1 MFKKTFF
8 FLCFFLFSFNSYSL
22 DQVVIV
28 DIDYLLNNSK
38 AGKNIQEQLKKIND
52 ARIKEIRSKDKL
64 FKDKE
69 AKLIAQKKIL
79 SEQEFAK
86 KVNDLKKEVINSNS
100 LRKKEMEQSNKK
112 RNDAL
117 SKLLKEI
124 NQLLIEYSKR
134 TKISMMLDKKNVII
148 SKNENDITKEILNLL
163 DKKITKIKIN

>member
-1 MFKKTFF
+1 MFKKTLF
-8 FLCFFLFSFNSYSL
+8 FLCFFLFSFNSHSL

-52 ARIKEIRSKDKL
+52 ARIKEIKSKDKL

-100 LRKKEMEQSNKK
+100 LRKKEMEKSNKK

-124 NQLLIEYSKR
+124 NQLLIEYSEK

>member
-1 MFKKTFF
+1 M
-8 FLCFFLFSFNSYSL
+8 
-22 DQVVIV
+22 
-28 DIDYLLNNSK
+28 NNSK
-38 AGKNIQEQLKKIND
+38 AGKNIQEQIKKITD
-52 ARIKEIRSKDKL
+52 ARIKEIKSKDKL

-69 AKLIAQKKIL
+69 TKLIAQKKIL

-86 KVNDLKKEVINSNS
+86 KVNDLKNEVIKFNS

-124 NQLLIEYSKR
+124 NQLLIEYSER
-134 TKISMMLDKKNVII
+134 TKISIMLNKKYVII
-148 SKNENDITKEILNLL
+148 SRNENDITKEILDLL

>member
-1 MFKKTFF
+1 MFKKTLF
-8 FLCFFLFSFNSYSL
+8 FLCFFLFSLNSYSL

-28 DIDYLLNNSK
+28 DIDFLLNNSK

-52 ARIKEIRSKDKL
+52 ARIKEIKSKDKL

-86 KVNDLKKEVINSNS
+86 KVSDLKKEVINSNS

-124 NQLLIEYSKR
+124 NQLLIEYSER

-148 SKNENDITKEILNLL
+148 SRNENDITKEILNLL

>member
-1 MFKKTFF
+1 MFKKTLF
-8 FLCFFLFSFNSYSL
+8 FLCFFLFSLNSYSL

-38 AGKNIQEQLKKIND
+38 AGKSIQEQLKKIND
-52 ARIKEIRSKDKL
+52 ARIKEIKSKDKL

-124 NQLLIEYSKR
+124 NQLLIEYSER

-148 SKNENDITKEILNLL
+148 SRNENDITKEILNLL

>member
-1 MFKKTFF
+1 MFKKTLF
-8 FLCFFLFSFNSYSL
+8 FLCFFLYSLNSYSL

-52 ARIKEIRSKDKL
+52 ARIKEIKSKDKL

-79 SEQEFAK
+79 SEQEFAN
-86 KVNDLKKEVINSNS
+86 KVNELKKEVIKSNS
-100 LRKKEMEQSNKK
+100 LRQKEMEQSNKK

-124 NQLLIEYSKR
+124 NQLLIEYSER
-134 TKISMMLDKKNVII
+134 NKISMMLDKKNVII

>member
-1 MFKKTFF
+1 MFKKTLF
-8 FLCFFLFSFNSYSL
+8 FLCFFLFSLNSYSL

-52 ARIKEIRSKDKL
+52 ARIKEIKSKDEL

-112 RNDAL
+112 RNDAI

-124 NQLLIEYSKR
+124 NQLLIEYSER
-134 TKISMMLDKKNVII
+134 SKISMMLDKKNVII

>member
-1 MFKKTFF
+1 M
-8 FLCFFLFSFNSYSL
+8 
-22 DQVVIV
+22 
-28 DIDYLLNNSK
+28 
-38 AGKNIQEQLKKIND
+38 LK
-52 ARIKEIRSKDKL
+52 
-64 FKDKE
+64 
-69 AKLIAQKKIL
+69 KKIL

-100 LRKKEMEQSNKK
+100 LRKKQIEQSNKK
-112 RNDAL
+112 RNEAL

-124 NQLLIEYSKR
+124 NQLLIEYSKK

>member
-1 MFKKTFF
+1 MFKKTLF
-8 FLCFFLFSFNSYSL
+8 FLCFFLFSLNSYSL

-28 DIDYLLNNSK
+28 DIDFLLNNSK

-52 ARIKEIRSKDKL
+52 ARIKEIKSKDKL

-86 KVNDLKKEVINSNS
+86 KVNELKKEVIKSNS

-124 NQLLIEYSKR
+124 NKLLIEYSEK

-163 DKKITKIKIN
+163 DKKITKIKLN

>member
-1 MFKKTFF
+1 
-8 FLCFFLFSFNSYSL
+8 
-22 DQVVIV
+22 
-28 DIDYLLNNSK
+28 LLK
-38 AGKNIQEQLKKIND
+38 
-52 ARIKEIRSKDKL
+52 
-64 FKDKE
+64 
-69 AKLIAQKKIL
+69 KKIL

-100 LRKKEMEQSNKK
+100 LRKKQIEQSNKK
-112 RNDAL
+112 RNEAL

-124 NQLLIEYSKR
+124 NQLLIEYSKK

>member
-1 MFKKTFF
+1 M
-8 FLCFFLFSFNSYSL
+8 
-22 DQVVIV
+22 
-28 DIDYLLNNSK
+28 NNSK

-117 SKLLKEI
+117 AKLLKEI
-124 NQLLIEYSKR
+124 NRLLIEYSER
-134 TKISMMLDKKNVII
+134 TKISMILDKKNVII
-148 SKNENDITKEILNLL
+148 SRNENDITKEILNLL

>member
-1 MFKKTFF
+1 M
-8 FLCFFLFSFNSYSL
+8 FFLFSFNSFSL

-52 ARIKEIRSKDKL
+52 ARIKEIKSKDKS

-69 AKLIAQKKIL
+69 AKLIAQKNIL

-86 KVNDLKKEVINSNS
+86 KVNELKKEVIKSNS
-100 LRKKEMEQSNKK
+100 LRQKEMEQSNKK

-124 NQLLIEYSKR
+124 NILLIEYSKK

-148 SKNENDITKEILNLL
+148 SRNENDITKEILNLL
-163 DKKITKIKIN
+163 DKKITKIKLN

>member
-1 MFKKTFF
+1 MLKKTLF
-8 FLCFFLFSFNSYSL
+8 FLYFFLFSLNAHSL

-28 DIDYLLNNSK
+28 DIDFLLNNSK

-52 ARIKEIRSKDKL
+52 VRIKEIKSKEKL

-86 KVNDLKKEVINSNS
+86 KVNELKKEVIKSNS
-100 LRKKEMEQSNKK
+100 LRQKEMDQSNKK

-124 NQLLIEYSKR
+124 NKILIEYSEK

-148 SKNENDITKEILNLL
+148 SRNENDITKEILNLL
-163 DKKITKIKIN
+163 DKKITKIKLN

>member
-1 MFKKTFF
+1 MFKKTLF
-8 FLCFFLFSFNSYSL
+8 FLYFFLFSLNSYSL
-22 DQVVIV
+22 DKVIIV

-38 AGKNIQEQLKKIND
+38 AGKNIQEQLKKITD
-52 ARIKEIRSKDKL
+52 ARIKEIKSKDKL

-69 AKLIAQKKIL
+69 TKLIAQKKIL
-79 SEQEFAK
+79 SEQEFVK
-86 KVNDLKKEVINSNS
+86 KVNDLKNEVIKFNS

-124 NQLLIEYSKR
+124 NQLLIEYSER
-134 TKISMMLDKKNVII
+134 TKPSIMLDKKNVII
-148 SKNENDITKEILNLL
+148 SKNENDITKEILDLL

>member
-1 MFKKTFF
+1 MFKKALF

-52 ARIKEIRSKDKL
+52 ARIKEIKSKDKL

-124 NQLLIEYSKR
+124 NKLLIEYSEK

-163 DKKITKIKIN
+163 DKKITKIKLN

>member
-1 MFKKTFF
+1 MFKKTLF
-8 FLCFFLFSFNSYSL
+8 FLFFFLFSFNSYSL

-52 ARIKEIRSKDKL
+52 ARIKEIKSKDKL

-69 AKLIAQKKIL
+69 AKLLAQKKIL

>member
-1 MFKKTFF
+1 MFKKTLL
-8 FLCFFLFSFNSYSL
+8 FLFFFLFSFNSYSL

-52 ARIKEIRSKDKL
+52 ARIKEIKSKEKL

-117 SKLLKEI
+117 AKLLKEI
-124 NQLLIEYSKR
+124 NRLLIEYSER
-134 TKISMMLDKKNVII
+134 TKISMILDKKNVII
-148 SKNENDITKEILNLL
+148 SRNENDITKEILNLL

>member
-1 MFKKTFF
+1 MFKKTLF
-8 FLCFFLFSFNSYSL
+8 FLCFFLYSLNSYSS

-28 DIDYLLNNSK
+28 DIDFLLNNSK

-52 ARIKEIRSKDKL
+52 ARIKEIKSKDKL

-124 NQLLIEYSKR
+124 NQLLIEYSER
-134 TKISMMLDKKNVII
+134 NKISMMLDKKNVII

>member
-1 MFKKTFF
+1 MFKKTLF
-8 FLCFFLFSFNSYSL
+8 FLCFFLFSLNSYSL

-52 ARIKEIRSKDKL
+52 ARIKEIKSKDKL

-100 LRKKEMEQSNKK
+100 LRKKEMEQTNKK

-124 NQLLIEYSKR
+124 NQLLIEYSER
-134 TKISMMLDKKNVII
+134 NKISMMLDKKNVII

>member
-1 MFKKTFF
+1 MFKKTLF
-8 FLCFFLFSFNSYSL
+8 FLFFFLFSFNSYSL

-148 SKNENDITKEILNLL
+148 SRNENDITKEILNLL

>member
-1 MFKKTFF
+1 MFKKTLF
-8 FLCFFLFSFNSYSL
+8 FLCFFLFSLNSYSL

-28 DIDYLLNNSK
+28 DIDFLLNNSK

-52 ARIKEIRSKDKL
+52 ARIKEIKSKEKL

-86 KVNDLKKEVINSNS
+86 KVNELKKEVIKSNS

-124 NQLLIEYSKR
+124 NKLLIEYSEK

-163 DKKITKIKIN
+163 DKKITKIKLN

>member
-1 MFKKTFF
+1 MFKKTLF
-8 FLCFFLFSFNSYSL
+8 FLCFFLFSFNSFSL

-52 ARIKEIRSKDKL
+52 ARIKEIKSKDKS

-69 AKLIAQKKIL
+69 AKLIAQKNIL

-86 KVNDLKKEVINSNS
+86 KVNELKKEVIKSNS
-100 LRKKEMEQSNKK
+100 LRQKEMEQSNKK

-124 NQLLIEYSKR
+124 NNY
-134 TKISMMLDKKNVII
+134 
-148 SKNENDITKEILNLL
+148 
-163 DKKITKIKIN
+163 

>member
-1 MFKKTFF
+1 MFKKTLL
-8 FLCFFLFSFNSYSL
+8 FLFFFLFSFNSYSL

-117 SKLLKEI
+117 AKLLKEI
-124 NQLLIEYSKR
+124 NRLLIEYSER
-134 TKISMMLDKKNVII
+134 TKISMILDKKNVII
-148 SKNENDITKEILNLL
+148 SRNENDITKEILNLL

>member
-1 MFKKTFF
+1 MFKRILF
-8 FLCFFLFSFNSYSL
+8 FLYFFLFSLNAHSL

-28 DIDYLLNNSK
+28 DIDFLLNNSK

-52 ARIKEIRSKDKL
+52 VRIKEIKSKEKL

-86 KVNDLKKEVINSNS
+86 KVNELKKEVITSNS
-100 LRKKEMEQSNKK
+100 LRQKEMEQSNKK

-124 NQLLIEYSKR
+124 NKILIEYSEK

-148 SKNENDITKEILNLL
+148 SRNENDITTEILNLL
-163 DKKITKIKIN
+163 DKKITKIKLN

>member
-1 MFKKTFF
+1 MFKKTLF
-8 FLCFFLFSFNSYSL
+8 FLCFFLFSLNSYSL

-38 AGKNIQEQLKKIND
+38 AGKSIQEQLKKIND
-52 ARIKEIRSKDKL
+52 ARIKEIKSKDKL

-86 KVNDLKKEVINSNS
+86 KVSDLKKEVINSNS

-124 NQLLIEYSKR
+124 NQLLIEYSER
-134 TKISMMLDKKNVII
+134 TKPSIMLDKKNVII
-148 SKNENDITKEILNLL
+148 SKNENDITKEILDLL

>member
-1 MFKKTFF
+1 MFKKTLF
-8 FLCFFLFSFNSYSL
+8 FLYFFLFSLNSYSS
-22 DQVVIV
+22 DQVIIV

-38 AGKNIQEQLKKIND
+38 AGKNIQEQLKKITD
-52 ARIKEIRSKDKL
+52 ARIKEIKSKDKL

-69 AKLIAQKKIL
+69 TKLIAQKKIL

-86 KVNDLKKEVINSNS
+86 KVNDLKNEVIKFNS

-124 NQLLIEYSKR
+124 NQLLIEYSER

-163 DKKITKIKIN
+163 DKKITKIKLN

>member
-1 MFKKTFF
+1 MFKKTLF
-8 FLCFFLFSFNSYSL
+8 FLCFFLFSFNSFSL

-52 ARIKEIRSKDKL
+52 ARIKEIKSKDKS

-69 AKLIAQKKIL
+69 AKLIAQKNIL

-86 KVNDLKKEVINSNS
+86 KVNELKKEVIKSNS
-100 LRKKEMEQSNKK
+100 LRQKEMEQSNKK

-124 NQLLIEYSKR
+124 KKLLIEYSKK

-148 SKNENDITKEILNLL
+148 SRNENDITKEILNLL
-163 DKKITKIKIN
+163 DKKITKIKLN

>member
-1 MFKKTFF
+1 MLKRTLF
-8 FLCFFLFSFNSYSL
+8 FLYFFLFSLNAHSL

-28 DIDYLLNNSK
+28 DIDFLLNNSK

-52 ARIKEIRSKDKL
+52 VRIKEIKSKEKL

-86 KVNDLKKEVINSNS
+86 KVNELKKEVIKSNS
-100 LRKKEMEQSNKK
+100 LRQKEMDQSNKK

-124 NQLLIEYSKR
+124 NKILIEYSEK

-148 SKNENDITKEILNLL
+148 SRNENDITKEILNLL
-163 DKKITKIKIN
+163 DKKITKIKLN

>member
-1 MFKKTFF
+1 MYKKTLF
-8 FLCFFLFSFNSYSL
+8 FLCFFLYSLNSYSL

-28 DIDYLLNNSK
+28 DIDFLLNNSK

-52 ARIKEIRSKDKL
+52 ARIKEIKSKDKL

-86 KVNDLKKEVINSNS
+86 KVNELKKEVINSNS
-100 LRKKEMEQSNKK
+100 LRQKEMEQSNKK

-124 NQLLIEYSKR
+124 NKLLIEYSEK
-134 TKISMMLDKKNVII
+134 TKILMMLDKKNVII
-148 SKNENDITKEILNLL
+148 SRNENDITKEILNLL
-163 DKKITKIKIN
+163 DKKITKIKLN

>member
-1 MFKKTFF
+1 MFKKTLF
-8 FLCFFLFSFNSYSL
+8 FLCFFLYSLNSYSS

-28 DIDYLLNNSK
+28 DIDFLLNNSK

-52 ARIKEIRSKDKL
+52 ARIKEIKSKDKL

-86 KVNDLKKEVINSNS
+86 KVNELKKEVITSNS
-100 LRKKEMEQSNKK
+100 LRQKEMEQSNKK

-124 NQLLIEYSKR
+124 NKLLIEFSE
-134 TKISMMLDKKNVII
+134 KIKILMMLDKKNVII
-148 SKNENDITKEILNLL
+148 SRNENDITKEILNLL
-163 DKKITKIKIN
+163 DKKITKIKLN

>member
-1 MFKKTFF
+1 M
-8 FLCFFLFSFNSYSL
+8 FFLFSLNSYSL

-52 ARIKEIRSKDKL
+52 ARIKEIKSKDKL

-69 AKLIAQKKIL
+69 ANLIAQKKIL

-100 LRKKEMEQSNKK
+100 LRKKEMEQTNKK

-124 NQLLIEYSKR
+124 NQLLIEYSER
-134 TKISMMLDKKNVII
+134 NKISMMLDKKNVII

>member
-1 MFKKTFF
+1 MFKKTLF
-8 FLCFFLFSFNSYSL
+8 FLCFFLFSLNSYSL

-28 DIDYLLNNSK
+28 DIDFLLNNSK

-52 ARIKEIRSKDKL
+52 ARIKEIKSKDKL

-86 KVNDLKKEVINSNS
+86 KVNELKKEVINSNS
-100 LRKKEMEQSNKK
+100 LRQKEMEQSNKK

-124 NQLLIEYSKR
+124 NKLLIEYSEK

-148 SKNENDITKEILNLL
+148 SRNENDITKEILNLL
-163 DKKITKIKIN
+163 DKKITKIKLN

>member
-1 MFKKTFF
+1 MFKKTLF
-8 FLCFFLFSFNSYSL
+8 FLCFFLFSLNSYSL

-38 AGKNIQEQLKKIND
+38 AGKSIQEQLKKIND
-52 ARIKEIRSKDKL
+52 ARIKEIKSKDKL

-86 KVNDLKKEVINSNS
+86 KVSDLKKEVINSNS

-124 NQLLIEYSKR
+124 NQLLIE
-134 TKISMMLDKKNVII
+134 
-148 SKNENDITKEILNLL
+148 
-163 DKKITKIKIN
+163 

>member
-1 MFKKTFF
+1 MLKRILF
-8 FLCFFLFSFNSYSL
+8 FLYFFLFSLNAHSL

-28 DIDYLLNNSK
+28 DIDFLLNNSK

-52 ARIKEIRSKDKL
+52 VRIKEIKSKEKL

-100 LRKKEMEQSNKK
+100 LRKKEMEQTNKK

-124 NQLLIEYSKR
+124 NQLLIEYSER

>member
-1 MFKKTFF
+1 MFKKTLL
-8 FLCFFLFSFNSYSL
+8 FLFFFLFSFNSYSL

-69 AKLIAQKKIL
+69 AKLIAQKKNL

-117 SKLLKEI
+117 AKLLKEI
-124 NQLLIEYSKR
+124 NRLLIEYSER
-134 TKISMMLDKKNVII
+134 TKISMILDKKNVII
-148 SKNENDITKEILNLL
+148 SRNENDITKEILNLL

>member
-1 MFKKTFF
+1 MFKKTLF
-8 FLCFFLFSFNSYSL
+8 FLFFFLFSFNSYSL

-117 SKLLKEI
+117 AKLLKEI
-124 NQLLIEYSKR
+124 NRLLIEYSER

-148 SKNENDITKEILNLL
+148 SRNENDITKEILNLL